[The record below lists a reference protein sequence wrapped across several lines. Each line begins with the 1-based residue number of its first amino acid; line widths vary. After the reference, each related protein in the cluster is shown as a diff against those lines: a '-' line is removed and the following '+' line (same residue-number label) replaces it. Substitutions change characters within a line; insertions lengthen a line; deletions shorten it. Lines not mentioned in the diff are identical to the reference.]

1 MPDRVFITG
10 QSEVAQR
17 IANALGLEG
26 LFVRSLKLIIN
37 ADEPIKAEA
46 VIYAT
51 EDQVETLGLEIEKF
65 AGFGRSKARIEFLYD
80 KESE

>member
-26 LFVRSLKLIIN
+26 LLVKSLELIVH
-37 ADEPIKAEA
+37 ADKPIRVEA
-46 VIYAT
+46 VIYPT
-51 EDQVETLGLEIEKF
+51 EDQVEALGLEIEKF